1 MNEKRDNIYMHGKK
15 ARHDMNYIIIAL
27 KLRRL
32 YIMAKNTTNVIKGV
46 GAGLAAGILF
56 GLARSVMMK
65 DDKKNKKKASRAI
78 DAVEDILDSMH
89 GIFTN

>member
-1 MNEKRDNIYMHGKK
+1 
-15 ARHDMNYIIIAL
+15 MNYIIIAL

-32 YIMAKNTTNVIKGV
+32 YIMSKNTTNVIKGV

-56 GLARSVMMK
+56 GLASSVMMK
-65 DDKKNKKKASRAI
+65 DDKKNKKKASKAI

-89 GIFTN
+89 SIFTN